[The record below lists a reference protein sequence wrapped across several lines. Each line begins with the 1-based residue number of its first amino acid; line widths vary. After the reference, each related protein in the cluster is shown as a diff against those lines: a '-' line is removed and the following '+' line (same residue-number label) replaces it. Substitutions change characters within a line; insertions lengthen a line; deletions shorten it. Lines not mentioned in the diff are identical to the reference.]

1 MEDQESEG
9 VNVPLKIATRV
20 GSISHRAP
28 YEQ

>member
-1 MEDQESEG
+1 MEDQESG